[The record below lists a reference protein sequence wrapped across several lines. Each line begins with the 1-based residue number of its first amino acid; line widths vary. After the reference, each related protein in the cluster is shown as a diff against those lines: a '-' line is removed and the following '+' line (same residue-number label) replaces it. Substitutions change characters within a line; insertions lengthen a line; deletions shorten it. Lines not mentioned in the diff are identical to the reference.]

1 MGTVPDPQGSAK
13 STLVTSP
20 VEKDCSASDTLHQLT
35 QGALENNG
43 SVFSVSETCPANLIC
58 SSNMT
63 SEQERQESGSGI
75 SSFRTCNE
83 LELLPPL
90 VPQAIK
96 DSAQPISTIK
106 NTYLSTDGNAVLLSK
121 AQLSLL
127 DEKTANDEKSVKD
140 NTLVAPLVSAEAGMQ
155 VSSDFKNKPLVES
168 EPDKGLDSLLQNK
181 EADPSLPSL
190 PTHKTE
196 SINSGTQNAS
206 TIIESEGVITA
217 EGESTKDSITSNEC
231 HKLSFEKDKIKKE
244 NEEVETDPPL
254 PSRFKEMGTMTSFS
268 LENWTTQDAEVQ
280 AVANVE
286 NKSVSTSPSIL
297 AAFLKANSPALK
309 ERQEQVCIIYQGNPG
324 ASQLDRA
331 NFALQAQLSQN
342 QLAPKLCFQAP
353 DALSSQPLQMHTKS
367 PPDLARP
374 TFQHTEIGRNSQI
387 LYRNEIEGQGLCFRE
402 MPQMQMASPS
412 PILMNVKPVYQINIE
427 NSAQPK
433 PRTMDMYSEPSHF
446 RAPEINNKS
455 RLHHLSGVENIQLHN
470 IRLDNDQTDTLS
482 IPGDDSTDR
491 KPFHFKITNEQGS
504 TQAIITTDIKK
515 PKKEDKPTPLHVE
528 VEVNTI
534 GATGGQ
540 ADEILEVLVR
550 KDQDDNGLAGKRSS
564 SFSLQTRP
572 ASDMSAGHLT
582 PRLRKAREEKNEPL
596 LVTLS
601 TSEQPKP
608 HGKKATP
615 PSSNAEAKSQV
626 KQTKSVKDVVWDE
639 QGMTWEVY
647 GASMDPEALGIAIQ
661 NHLQRQIR
669 EHEKMIRAQLKQNR
683 KSICSDSSGK
693 KHKRRQHRVFQSI
706 LKNFRRPN
714 CCARP
719 PPTSV
724 LD

>member
-20 VEKDCSASDTLHQLT
+20 VEKDCSASDTFQLT

-43 SVFSVSETCPANLIC
+43 SGISETCPVNIIC
-58 SSNMT
+58 SSNMA
-63 SEQERQESGSGI
+63 SEQERQESGNGI
-75 SSFRTCNE
+75 TSFRTCNE
-83 LELLPPL
+83 LVVLSPL

-96 DSAQPISTIK
+96 DCTQPISTIN
-106 NTYLSTDGNAVLLSK
+106 NTYLSTDGNAVSYSK

-127 DEKTANDEKSVKD
+127 DDKTDNDDISAKD
-140 NTLVAPLVSAEAGMQ
+140 SSLVASSVSVEADMK
-155 VSSDFKNKPLVES
+155 VHSDIKNRSLVES
-168 EPDKGLDSLLQNK
+168 GADKGLDNSVQKK
-181 EADPSLPSL
+181 EETPSL
-190 PTHKTE
+190 PTHKIE
-196 SINSGTQNAS
+196 SINSGPQIIS
-206 TIIESEGVITA
+206 TITQSEKVTKAEREPINES
-217 EGESTKDSITSNEC
+217 STKSHEC
-231 HKLSFEKDKIKKE
+231 QQLSFVKDKIKTE
-244 NEEVETDPPL
+244 NEEVETDPLL

-297 AAFLKANSPALK
+297 AAFLKANSPVLK
-309 ERQEQVCIIYQGNPG
+309 DRQEQVCIIYQGNPG
-324 ASQLDRA
+324 ASQLERA
-331 NFALQAQLSQN
+331 NFALQAHLSQN

-367 PPDLARP
+367 PTDLARP
-374 TFQHTEIGRNSQI
+374 AFQHTEIGRNSQI
-387 LYRNEIEGQGLCFRE
+387 LYRNEIDGQGLCFRE

-412 PILMNVKPVYQINIE
+412 PNLMNVKPVYQINIE
-427 NSAQPK
+427 NSAQLK
-433 PRTMDMYSEPSHF
+433 PRSMDMYSEPSHF
-446 RAPEINNKS
+446 RAPEINNKA

-470 IRLDNDQTDTLS
+470 IRIDNDQTDTLS
-482 IPGDDSTDR
+482 FPGDDSTDR

-504 TQAIITTDIKK
+504 TQAIITTDIKN
-515 PKKEDKPTPLHVE
+515 PKKEDKPLPLHVE

-534 GATGGQ
+534 GASGGQ

-550 KDQDDNGLAGKRSS
+550 KDQDDNGLAKRSS
-564 SFSLQTRP
+564 SFSLQCRP
-572 ASDMSAGHLT
+572 ASDISAAQLT

-596 LVTLS
+596 LITLS

-608 HGKKATP
+608 HGKKTTP
-615 PSSNAEAKSQV
+615 PSSNAEAKNQA
-626 KQTKSVKDVVWDE
+626 KQEKSVKDVVWDE

-647 GASMDPEALGIAIQ
+647 GASMDPESLGIAIQ

-706 LKNFRRPN
+706 LKNIRRPN
-714 CCARP
+714 CCSRP

-724 LD
+724 VD